1 MPSKPAKQRSLLDSY
16 AILALLN
23 DEPGAQVVAD
33 LLRTAARDKDLL
45 LVNEINVGE
54 VYYIVA
60 KHRSL
65 NEAERV
71 LLYLET
77 LPLEIVSNGY
87 GEVIDV
93 ARVKARFPLSY
104 ADAFVVATAIR
115 FGVPVVTGDPEFVAV
130 EDTVDIVWL

>member
-1 MPSKPAKQRSLLDSY
+1 MPSKPEKQRSLLDSY

-33 LLRTAARDKDLL
+33 LLRACARDDDLVL
-45 LVNEINVGE
+45 MNEINVGE

-65 NEAERV
+65 SEAERI
-71 LLYLET
+71 LRYLET

-87 GEVIDV
+87 AEVIDA

-104 ADAFVVATAIR
+104 ADAFAVATAIR
-115 FGVPVVTGDPEFVAV
+115 LGGCVVTGDPEFAAV

>member
-1 MPSKPAKQRSLLDSY
+1 MPEKQRSLLDSY

-33 LLRTAARDKDLL
+33 LLRAGARDGDRVLM
-45 LVNEINVGE
+45 NEINVGE

-60 KHRSL
+60 KHRSVR
-65 NEAERV
+65 EAERV
-71 LLYLET
+71 LRYLET

-87 GEVIDV
+87 AEVINA

-104 ADAFVVATAIR
+104 ADAFAVATATR
-115 FGVPVVTGDPEFVAV
+115 LGACVVTGDSEFAAA

>member
-1 MPSKPAKQRSLLDSY
+1 MPNKPEKQRSLLDSY

-33 LLRTAARDKDLL
+33 LLRACARDDDLVL
-45 LVNEINVGE
+45 MNEINVGE

-65 NEAERV
+65 SEAERI
-71 LLYLET
+71 LRYLET

-87 GEVIDV
+87 AEVIDA

-104 ADAFVVATAIR
+104 ADAFAVATAIR
-115 FGVPVVTGDPEFVAV
+115 LGGCVVTGDPEFAAV

>member
-1 MPSKPAKQRSLLDSY
+1 MPEKQRSLLDSY

-33 LLRTAARDKDLL
+33 LLRAGARDDDLVL
-45 LVNEINVGE
+45 MNEINVGE

-60 KHRSL
+60 KHRSFG
-65 NEAERV
+65 EAERV
-71 LLYLET
+71 LRYLET

-87 GEVIDV
+87 AEVIDA

-104 ADAFVVATAIR
+104 ADAFAVATAIR
-115 FGVPVVTGDPEFVAV
+115 LGVCVVTGDPEFAAV

>member
-1 MPSKPAKQRSLLDSY
+1 VPNKPEKQRSLLDSY

-33 LLRTAARDKDLL
+33 LLRACARDDDLVL
-45 LVNEINVGE
+45 MNEINVGE

-65 NEAERV
+65 SEAERI
-71 LLYLET
+71 LRYLET

-87 GEVIDV
+87 AEVIDA

-104 ADAFVVATAIR
+104 ADAFAVATAIR
-115 FGVPVVTGDPEFVAV
+115 LGGCVVTGDPEFAAV

>member
-1 MPSKPAKQRSLLDSY
+1 VPSKPEKQRSLLDSY
-16 AILALLN
+16 AILTLLN

-33 LLRTAARDKDLL
+33 LLRAGAWDEDLL

-65 NEAERV
+65 SEAERV
-71 LLYLET
+71 LRYLET

-87 GEVIDV
+87 AEVIDA
-93 ARVKARFPLSY
+93 ARLKARLPLSY
-104 ADAFVVATAIR
+104 SDAFAVATAIR
-115 FGVPVVTGDPEFVAV
+115 LGACVVTGNSEFAAV